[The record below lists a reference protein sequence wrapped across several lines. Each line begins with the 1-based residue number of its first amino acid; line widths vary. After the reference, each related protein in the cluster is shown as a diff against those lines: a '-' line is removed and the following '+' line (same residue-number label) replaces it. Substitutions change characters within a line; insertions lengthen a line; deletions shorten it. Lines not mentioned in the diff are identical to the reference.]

1 MGSIK
6 LIEWGIPMTYGTS
19 VDRATALVVGANGG
33 IGLGFVK
40 QLLGDLR
47 FERVYGTYRRPST
60 AADLLALGD
69 RSPHLTP
76 LCLDITDEAAVAA
89 VTSQIQ
95 AQSPQLHLA
104 LYCVGLLHDA
114 SLQPEKSLV
123 QIQPD
128 HLLRSF
134 QVNALGAALLAKHLL
149 PLLKH
154 DRPSVYAAI
163 SAKVGSIG
171 DNQLGGWYGYRAAK
185 AALNMLIKTAAL
197 EYARKSP
204 QTILALLHPGTT
216 DTHLSQPFQR
226 GVPPAKLF
234 PVDRTVTQL
243 MAVIDGLEP
252 NQSGS
257 FLNWDGQPLPW

>member
-6 LIEWGIPMTYGTS
+6 LIERDIPMTFGTS

-40 QLLGDLR
+40 QLLGDRR

-60 AADLLALGD
+60 ATDLLALAD
-69 RSPHLTP
+69 RDPHLIP
-76 LCLDITDEAAVAA
+76 LCLDITDEAAMA
-89 VTSQIQ
+89 VVIGQIRT
-95 AQSPQLHLA
+95 QSPQLQLA

-114 SLQPEKSLV
+114 SLQPEKSLA

-171 DNQLGGWYGYRAAK
+171 DNQLGGWYSYRAAK
-185 AALNMLIKTAAL
+185 AALNMLIKPPPWNT
-197 EYARKSP
+197 
-204 QTILALLHPGTT
+204 
-216 DTHLSQPFQR
+216 
-226 GVPPAKLF
+226 PAKAPRPFL
-234 PVDRTVTQL
+234 PCSTP
-243 MAVIDGLEP
+243 APPIPPSP
-252 NQSGS
+252 NPFSGGYRRPNYS
-257 FLNWDGQPLPW
+257 RWTAPSPS

>member
-1 MGSIK
+1 
-6 LIEWGIPMTYGTS
+6 MTFGTS

-33 IGLGFVK
+33 IGLGFVQ
-40 QLLGDLR
+40 QLLGDRR
-47 FERVYGTYRRPST
+47 FDRVYGTYRRVST
-60 AADLLALGD
+60 ASPLLDLADLN
-69 RSPHLTP
+69 PHLTP

-89 VTSQIQ
+89 VISQVQ

-104 LYCVGLLHDA
+104 LYCIGLLHDA
-114 SLQPEKSLV
+114 SLQPEKSLA

-128 HLLRSF
+128 HLLRSL
-134 QVNALGAALLAKHLL
+134 QVNALGAVLLAKHLL

-171 DNQLGGWYGYRAAK
+171 DNQLGGWYSYRAAK

-204 QTILALLHPGTT
+204 QTILTLLHPGTT
-216 DTHLSQPFQR
+216 DTPLSRPFQR

-234 PVDRTVTQL
+234 PVDRTVSQL
-243 MAVIDGLEP
+243 MTVIDALEP
-252 NQSGS
+252 GQSGS